1 MGSHS
6 WIIVLLYLPCIFL
19 EGHQKTGMNISTV
32 YILTIRCDYGDVTQ
46 RPGTFQIYIVTAD
59 FQVNFKLELFLR
71 FNACICTGGE
81 KLAAC
86 S

>member
-1 MGSHS
+1 
-6 WIIVLLYLPCIFL
+6 
-19 EGHQKTGMNISTV
+19 MNISTV

-46 RPGTFQIYIVTAD
+46 RPGTFQIYIFTAD
-59 FQVNFKLELFLR
+59 FQINFKLELFLR